1 MNGELRTK
9 SCLSFFLWCIYSS
22 SFLVL
27 GSPFLVSVAHADYHI
42 EELTSS
48 GTIEGTVFFPGET
61 PPPAM
66 FAAGDPLCPHGIAQN
81 HLLVRQINL
90 ALQNAVVILDI
101 DHGVP
106 IEPARGQ
113 LATEGCMLTPRIQWL
128 PAGSS
133 LQLKNEDGAD
143 HDIHA
148 FQQDVTAFDVPLRG
162 KETVAR
168 RPLIHL
174 GFYKINCQ
182 HHLWERAWIYV
193 SEHPY
198 VAITDSD
205 GHFVIPN
212 VPPGRYSIRV
222 WHEGWTETDKDPDG
236 RIEYIPMGQTRE
248 VKVVSN
254 RIAQVIFDSLEPL
267 P

>member
-1 MNGELRTK
+1 MKYLRI
-9 SCLSFFLWCIYSS
+9 LLWSF
-22 SFLVL
+22 SFTVFRSL
-27 GSPFLVSVAHADYHI
+27 FCVSVSSADYRVEDI
-42 EELTSS
+42 RST

-81 HLLVRQINL
+81 HLLVKHTNL
-90 ALQNAVVILDI
+90 ALQNAVVILDV
-101 DHGVP
+101 DHGIP
-106 IEPARGQ
+106 IKPVRGQ
-113 LATEGCMLTPRIQWL
+113 IATQGCMFSPRIQWL

-133 LQLKNEDGAD
+133 LQLKNEDGA
-143 HDIHA
+143 HHEIHA
-148 FQQDVTAFDVPLRG
+148 VQQDVTAFDVPLPG
-162 KETVAR
+162 KQTLAR

-182 HHLWERAWIYV
+182 RHLWERAWIYV

-205 GHFVIPN
+205 GHFLIQN
-212 VPPGRYSIRV
+212 VPPGHYSIRV

-236 RIEYIPMGQTRE
+236 RIEYIPMGQTRD
-248 VKVVSN
+248 VKVAPDHTV
-254 RIAQVIFDSLEPL
+254 QVIFDSLEAL
-267 P
+267 R